1 MFENSRVLEYIPK
14 VIIPA
19 LGETFKILVFSV
31 LLGGVIGI
39 FLGTLLV
46 RWSPRGLNPKK
57 APYSVLDFIISMVRS
72 FPTIIF
78 IVAVTPL
85 TRSIVGTSIGTK
97 AAVVPLTITLA
108 PVVARIVENSLL
120 GVDSNIITA
129 AKSFGANNNQ
139 IIWEVMF
146 PEALPGLTSSL
157 TMIVIN
163 ALNATAIAGT
173 VGGGGLGA
181 VALNYGYQRFDNAVM
196 YTVVGILF
204 IIVITIQ
211 FTGNYLNRKVTD

>member
-1 MFENSRVLEYIPK
+1 MFENSRLLEYIPK

-19 LGETFKILVFSV
+19 LGETFKMLFFSV

-78 IVAVTPL
+78 IVAITPL

-97 AAVVPLTITLA
+97 AAIVPLTITLA

-181 VALNYGYQRFDNAVM
+181 VALNYGYQRFDDAVM